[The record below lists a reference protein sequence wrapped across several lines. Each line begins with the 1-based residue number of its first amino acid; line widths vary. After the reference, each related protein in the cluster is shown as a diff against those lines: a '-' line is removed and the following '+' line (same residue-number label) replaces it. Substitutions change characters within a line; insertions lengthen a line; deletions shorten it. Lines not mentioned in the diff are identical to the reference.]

1 MHNKFFRGSVEYQRC
16 VCTIVH
22 RKKWKNVVS
31 MSILLRLYL
40 SHACYS
46 LSLSHLT
53 IGSKQA
59 AVEEYVPLRAQVAAW
74 QSKTPTRFRSAVE
87 PAASVAA
94 ADMKL
99 TVPQEFHFHTDER
112 SKQHPQRYAS
122 RQHVLS
128 LII

>member
-1 MHNKFFRGSVEYQRC
+1 MEKSSLNAH
-16 VCTIVH
+16 IV
-22 RKKWKNVVS
+22 
-31 MSILLRLYL
+31 
-40 SHACYS
+40 SHACYI
-46 LSLSHLT
+46 LWHLHHRLT
-53 IGSKQA
+53 KQA
-59 AVEEYVPLRAQVAAW
+59 AAEEYVPLRAQVAAW

-112 SKQHPQRYAS
+112 LKQHPQRCAS
-122 RQHVLS
+122 DPRVCSS